1 VLITPYRV
9 AAAYGVLQVVRPN
22 AGVAPEL
29 RMRQVKPL
37 AVHGL
42 AGTWLAIATKDQR
55 REVSMDNLAV
65 AIHGSVAI
73 PLLWIVIVGLF
84 ILGAALSRAGSKGLG
99 FLVIFVGVL
108 LLLGTTFGHNLK
120 TALSVLLGHHL

>member
-1 VLITPYRV
+1 
-9 AAAYGVLQVVRPN
+9 
-22 AGVAPEL
+22 
-29 RMRQVKPL
+29 
-37 AVHGL
+37 
-42 AGTWLAIATKDQR
+42 
-55 REVSMDNLAV
+55 MDNLAV

-108 LLLGTTFGHNLK
+108 LLLGTTLGHNLK
-120 TALSVLLGHHL
+120 AALSVLLGHHF